1 MSYSIGQI
9 IYVLSEKTQAV
20 LPGIICE
27 EINHK
32 TLDGIKTSYR
42 VTIGPVGKQRVVDL
56 TTVDGEV
63 YGDLQEVRNVLVG
76 RLTAFVDSLCN
87 TTSERVQQWY
97 GQNNGQKTSPA
108 TPTGKLDPSDLI
120 NEVDSKPAQ
129 QPQPIQQ
136 QQQQPR
142 TASTHHATAAGRFA
156 DPELFSREF
165 VDNDGV
171 VKKIQINVPGFQE

>member
-9 IYVLSEKTQAV
+9 IYVLSEKTQVV
-20 LPGIICE
+20 LPGIVCE

-42 VTIGPVGKQRVVDL
+42 VAIGPANKQRVVDL

-63 YGDLQEVRNVLVG
+63 YGDLQEVRNVLIG
-76 RLTAFVDSLCN
+76 RLTAFVDNLCN
-87 TTSERVQQWY
+87 TTNERVQQWY
-97 GQNNGQKTSPA
+97 GQNNGQKSQPA
-108 TPTGKLDPSDLI
+108 TPNGKLDPSDLI
-120 NEVDSKPAQ
+120 NEVDSSPAQ
-129 QPQPIQQ
+129 PQQ
-136 QQQQPR
+136 QQSVQQPR
-142 TASTHHATAAGRFA
+142 TVPAHHANAAGRYA

>member
-9 IYVLSEKTQAV
+9 IYVLSEKTQVV
-20 LPGIICE
+20 LPGIVCE

-32 TLDGIKTSYR
+32 TLDGVKTSYR
-42 VTIGPVGKQRVVDL
+42 VAIGPANKQRVVDL

-63 YGDLQEVRNVLVG
+63 YGDLQEVRNVLIS
-76 RLTAFVDSLCN
+76 RLTAFVDNLCN
-87 TTSERVQQWY
+87 TTNERVQQWY
-97 GQNNGQKTSPA
+97 GQNNGQKSQPA
-108 TPTGKLDPSDLI
+108 TPNGKLDPSDLI
-120 NEVDSKPAQ
+120 NEIDSSQQVHHQPTQ
-129 QPQPIQQ
+129 QPT
-136 QQQQPR
+136 QPR
-142 TASTHHATAAGRFA
+142 TAPAHHANAAGRFA